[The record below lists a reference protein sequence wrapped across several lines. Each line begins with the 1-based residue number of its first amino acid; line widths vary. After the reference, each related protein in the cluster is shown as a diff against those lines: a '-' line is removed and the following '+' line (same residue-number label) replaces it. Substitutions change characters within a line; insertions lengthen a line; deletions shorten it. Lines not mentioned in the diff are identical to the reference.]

1 MKTWQ
6 SLFIGRVQHTRGED
20 DGGRKGERK
29 TWRKDDGKKGD
40 GRGGQER
47 KTSFFFFMELG
58 IVVFLIM
65 GFFTNIITNGQLNIY
80 F

>member
-1 MKTWQ
+1 
-6 SLFIGRVQHTRGED
+6 
-20 DGGRKGERK
+20 
-29 TWRKDDGKKGD
+29 
-40 GRGGQER
+40 
-47 KTSFFFFMELG
+47 MELG